1 MLSPPGVD
9 LVVFTSVMEF
19 YRVEPTPVTSWRMAV
34 LMGANAR
41 TYKFALGAA
50 LLDLAKAGQEEATV
64 EDLAVPYAWRLAQ
77 HSDQYPQGPATA
89 VGGTKDFLT
98 VLASE
103 REAALDAGHPTE
115 KLIAAAIESMPSMV
129 MQKFHNLRG
138 MGQIN
143 HSFYTLQGRGA
154 SRRVMLSKDLQTV
167 AQHELLVDELATR
180 WAIVE
185 ASFDAGI
192 GRGLVGSGMT
202 VSEDGEHLLTTTRR
216 VSLTGVRP
224 ALTGFQH
231 GRCFYCHDLL
241 SGQPRAVHVDHVYA
255 FSFMTRTSW
264 GGPDLNGVWN
274 LVAACQGCN
283 LTKSARMPTGPEVER
298 LLARNDAIA
307 GSPHPLRRTLE
318 RTMATPSGKPAMT
331 SADRYEFMRRVH
343 LLVGE
348 GRFPQPNNV
357 DVRPEAALL
366 PRRSLA
372 GPR

>member
-1 MLSPPGVD
+1 MLSPPGVGF
-9 LVVFTSVMEF
+9 VVFTSVMEF

-34 LMGANAR
+34 LMGANSR

-50 LLDLAKAGQEEATV
+50 LLELAKAGQDEATV
-64 EDLAVPYAWRLAQ
+64 EELAVPYAWRLAQ
-77 HSDQYPQGPATA
+77 HADQYPQGPATA

-98 VLASE
+98 VLATE
-103 REAALDAGHPTE
+103 REASLDAGRPTE

-154 SRRVMLSKDLQTV
+154 SRRVVLSKDLQTV
-167 AQHELLVDELATR
+167 AQHELLVDELAAR

-216 VSLTGVRP
+216 VSLTRVRP

-231 GRCFYCHDLL
+231 GRCFYCPDPL
-241 SGQPRAVHVDHVYA
+241 SAEPRAVHVDHVYP
-255 FSFMTRTSW
+255 FSFMARTSW
-264 GGPDLNGVWN
+264 KGPDLNGVWN
-274 LVAACQGCN
+274 LVAACRGCN
-283 LTKSARMPTGPEVER
+283 LSKSSRMPTGDEVER
-298 LLARNDAIA
+298 LLARNNAIA

-318 RTMATPSGKPAMT
+318 RTMATPSGRPATT
-331 SADRYEFMRRVH
+331 SADRYKFMRRVH

-348 GRFPQPNNV
+348 GRFPEPDETGSEPSSWPIHSV
-357 DVRPEAALL
+357 DPHGV
-366 PRRSLA
+366 
-372 GPR
+372 

>member
-1 MLSPPGVD
+1 
-9 LVVFTSVMEF
+9 MEF

-34 LMGANAR
+34 LMGANSR

-50 LLDLAKAGQEEATV
+50 LLDLAKTGQEEVTV
-64 EDLAVPYAWRLAQ
+64 EKLAAPYAWRLVQ
-77 HSDQYPQGPATA
+77 HADQYPQGPATA
-89 VGGTKDFLT
+89 VEGTKDFLT
-98 VLASE
+98 VLSIE
-103 REAALDAGHPTE
+103 REASLAAGHPTE
-115 KLIAAAIESMPSMV
+115 KLIAAAIESMPGMV

-138 MGQIN
+138 TGQIN
-143 HSFYTLQGRGA
+143 HSFYDLRGRGT
-154 SRRVMLSKDLQTV
+154 SRRVVLSKDLQTV
-167 AQHELLVDELATR
+167 AQHELLVDELAAR

-241 SGQPRAVHVDHVYA
+241 SAEPGAVHVDHVYA
-255 FSFMTRTSW
+255 FSFMTRTTW
-264 GGPDLNGVWN
+264 AGPDLNGVWN

-283 LTKSARMPTGPEVER
+283 LSKSARMPKGDELER

-318 RTMATPSGKPAMT
+318 RTMATPSGAPATT
-331 SADRYEFMRRVH
+331 SADRYEFVRRVH
-343 LLVGE
+343 LLAGQGHIPEPHATGGSLEAVSQGQRDHPDL
-348 GRFPQPNNV
+348 GA
-357 DVRPEAALL
+357 DVPVMGSTR
-366 PRRSLA
+366 
-372 GPR
+372 GG